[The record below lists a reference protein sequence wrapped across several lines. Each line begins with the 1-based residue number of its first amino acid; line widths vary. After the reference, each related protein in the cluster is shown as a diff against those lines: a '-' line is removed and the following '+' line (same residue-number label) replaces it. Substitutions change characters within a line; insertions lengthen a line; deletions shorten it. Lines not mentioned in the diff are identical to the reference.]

1 MTDGGYALL
10 VHRRLPGP
18 SEAEHAE
25 LAQLRERFRSH
36 HIFCDAPRGRGVR
49 YLACRTVSGV
59 RPHTIITDD
68 LAELRYE
75 LEQAAPGELALSK
88 PLAGMSCRSGAT
100 SPDCREIR
108 NDGRFPEGHVAT
120 PTFGIRHTQ
129 LEMNL
134 RNYAHVK
141 DPQPQVN
148 CQRFGQGSSDDCG
161 RSRS

>member
-49 YLACRTVSGV
+49 YLACRAVSGV

-75 LEQAAPGELALSK
+75 LEQAAPGELALSI
-88 PLAGMSCRSGAT
+88 PWRGCPAGPRRPAQTAEKSVTTA
-100 SPDCREIR
+100 
-108 NDGRFPEGHVAT
+108 
-120 PTFGIRHTQ
+120 
-129 LEMNL
+129 
-134 RNYAHVK
+134 
-141 DPQPQVN
+141 
-148 CQRFGQGSSDDCG
+148 
-161 RSRS
+161 RSRRVTWRHQHSESGTPSLR